1 MRNGALTCSPKFIS
15 SFNVWCWGQ
24 DAASKPHHCAN
35 TNVGGKHYRHMNDIN
50 LKIVKRGLRT
60 IIYKIRNASLI
71 LFGLTLL
78 IFIIGESFT
87 NEESSSWTA
96 IVYVFIF
103 SIATLLVA
111 LLLTIAL
118 FYRQHIANISINN
131 DRIIFASK
139 QKTIKLNQLQI
150 LLNSDTFEFENAKV
164 KSDGIHRILM
174 TGNQVVSE
182 SLPPEQNEW
191 ELILTK
197 ENRKELLELKNADV
211 ALTPMFSSRPIL
223 MESPTRLLKAIA
235 DFGHGWG

>member
-1 MRNGALTCSPKFIS
+1 M
-15 SFNVWCWGQ
+15 GQ
-24 DAASKPHHCAN
+24 RRASKTQAVIN

-50 LKIVKRGLRT
+50 LKIIKRGLRT
-60 IIYKIRNASLI
+60 ITYKIRNASLI

-87 NEESSSWTA
+87 NEASSSRTA
-96 IVYVFIF
+96 IAYIFIF

-111 LLLTIAL
+111 LFLTVTLL
-118 FYRQHIANISINN
+118 YKQHIANISIN
-131 DRIIFASK
+131 DDSIIFASK
-139 QKTIKLNQLQI
+139 QKITKLNQLQI
-150 LLNSDTFEFENAKV
+150 LLNSDTFELENARK

-174 TGNQVVSE
+174 TGNLVVSE

-197 ENRKELLELKNADV
+197 KNRKELLELKNTDV
-211 ALTPMFSSRPIL
+211 TLTPMFNNRPIL
-223 MESPTRLLKAIA
+223 MESPARLLRAIA